1 MTVTSDRRYHA
12 GTAWAP
18 PFIETG
24 ERIAFINDLFDIS
37 GTVKQHLK
45 YDFVIQQNGRK
56 GDI

>member
-1 MTVTSDRRYHA
+1 MLRLSIMTVTSDRRYHA

-37 GTVKQHLK
+37 GT
-45 YDFVIQQNGRK
+45 
-56 GDI
+56 